1 MGSTYNIATYS
12 GSALYNALT
21 LTHMLLTTGTSTA
34 INAAAISIGALM
46 TSTGAFMTQAS
57 SVNKGLNTIGAA
69 INYVGDQVTFN
80 NNKIDALNSGIGA
93 LVDADLAKESAQLQA
108 LQIRQ
113 QLGTQSLS
121 LANQAPQTL
130 LSLFK

>member
-1 MGSTYNIATYS
+1 
-12 GSALYNALT
+12 
-21 LTHMLLTTGTSTA
+21 
-34 INAAAISIGALM
+34 
-46 TSTGAFMTQAS
+46 MTQAS

-93 LVDADLAKESAQLQA
+93 LVDADLAKEKSAQLQA